1 MTQTLLDQLRE
12 MTVVVADTGDI
23 QAIEQF
29 KPRDATTNPSLITAA
44 AQMPQYQGIV
54 DETLQT
60 AKADAGVGA
69 STQAIVNLAFKR
81 LAVAFGRKILEIIPG
96 RVSTEV
102 DARLSYDTEGT
113 LTTARDLISQYEA
126 VGISRE
132 RVLIKIA
139 STWEGIKAAEI
150 LEKEGIHCN
159 LTLLFGLHQ
168 AIACAEAGATL
179 ISPFVGRILDWY
191 KKDTGRES
199 YPPAEDPGVLSVTEI
214 FNYYKK
220 FGYTTEVM
228 GASFRNTDELKELAG
243 CDLLT
248 ISPKLLAQLDAVTA
262 ELPRKLAPEMA
273 TDLEI
278 EKISVDKAT
287 FDKMHAENRMAS
299 DKLAEG
305 IQGFTKALE
314 SLESLLVERLSQ
326 LDGNDTVSHAAEDIF
341 RAYDLDGDGF
351 ITREEWMGADAV
363 FDALDI
369 DHDGKITPEEMGAGL
384 GAAFR
389 LAKV

>member
-23 QAIEQF
+23 EAIEQF
-29 KPRDATTNPSLITAA
+29 KPQDATTNPSLITAA

-60 AKADAGVGA
+60 AKTDLGPDA

-81 LAVAFGRKILEIIPG
+81 LAVAFGRKILDIIPG

-113 LTTARDLISQYEA
+113 LATARDLISQYES

-132 RVLIKIA
+132 RILIKIA
-139 STWEGIKAAEI
+139 ATWEGIKAAEV

-168 AIACAEAGATL
+168 AIACAEAGVTL

-191 KKDTGRES
+191 KKDTGRDS

-220 FGYTTEVM
+220 FGYSTEVM
-228 GASFRNTDELKELAG
+228 GASFRNTGELTELAG

-248 ISPKLLAQLDAVTA
+248 ISPKLLAQLDKVTA
-262 ELPRKLAPEMA
+262 DLPRKLSPETA

-278 EKISVDKAT
+278 EKISVDQAT
-287 FDKMHAENRMAS
+287 FDKMHAADRMAS
-299 DKLAEG
+299 EKLAEG

-314 SLESLLVERLSQ
+314 SLEALLAERLAQ
-326 LDGNDTVSHAAEDIF
+326 LDGQDIVSHAAEDVF

-363 FDALDI
+363 FDALDS

-389 LAKV
+389 LANV